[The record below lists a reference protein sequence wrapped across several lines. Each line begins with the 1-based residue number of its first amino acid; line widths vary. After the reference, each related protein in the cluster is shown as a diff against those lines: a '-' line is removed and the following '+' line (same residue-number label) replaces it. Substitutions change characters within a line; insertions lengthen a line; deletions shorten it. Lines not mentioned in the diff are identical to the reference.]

1 MVTKGECWGVCA
13 QSFNRVWPFA
23 IPWTVA
29 HQTPLCVE
37 FFRQEYWSGLLFP
50 TLEDL
55 PESYMEPCF
64 WSRLHWQ
71 MASLPLSHLGSQ
83 MLWWG
88 GGLVAK
94 PCPTLATPWT
104 EACQDPLSVGFSR

>member
-37 FFRQEYWSGLLFP
+37 FFRQEYWSGLPFP
-50 TLEDL
+50 SPGDL
-55 PESYMEPCF
+55 PNPEIEP
-64 WSRLHWQ
+64 
-71 MASLPLSHLGSQ
+71 
-83 MLWWG
+83 
-88 GGLVAK
+88 
-94 PCPTLATPWT
+94 
-104 EACQDPLSVGFSR
+104 GFSALEADALTSKPPGKPRERIDTCIFVTESLCCTPETGTIVLIDDSLI